1 MGLYIIQYRYPSD
14 RKFLVEDFRPT
25 HRTFMRDLHARG
37 VLVSA
42 GFLSDAMYDG
52 AMMIVRAES
61 ARAAEQLLEGDAF
74 YDSGLMEDLTI
85 RSWAQTIGPEAP
97 DFDTS
102 FPIS

>member
-14 RKFLVEDFRPT
+14 RRFLVEDFRPA
-25 HRTFMRDLHARG
+25 HRSFMRELHGRG
-37 VLVSA
+37 LLLSA

-52 AMMIVRAES
+52 AMLIVRAES
-61 ARAAEQLLEGDAF
+61 AQAAQALLEGDAF
-74 YDSGLMEDLTI
+74 YDSGLMEELTI
-85 RSWAQTIGPEAP
+85 RSWAQTLGPEAP